1 MPISYT
7 TIPKPSTP
15 TYTSLPV
22 VSAPSYTEVS
32 EISDRILDEAS
43 FAILDESGDYI
54 RSEQKPTIFTT
65 VVTPA

>member
-32 EISDRILDEAS
+32 EISERILDEDS
-43 FAILDESGDYI
+43 FAILDESGAYI
-54 RSEQKPTIFTT
+54 RSEQKPTIFTS
-65 VVTPA
+65 VAIPS